1 MAHTHYKCNA
11 IHIVLCIFIQIYVYT
26 AIYSCIQK
34 TCIIMII
41 LVFISC
47 FLVVS
52 LLFCC
57 CVFDTNLRARAPRIK
72 KSKLAA
78 LYTFFYLSD
87 FFLFF
92 LVGARF
98 TSCDLSKKRSF
109 LFGRELHRKLNDRG
123 RRTQAPS

>member
-1 MAHTHYKCNA
+1 MAKMLRKTDAVSSYVWSACLHASYRRNANDPRERERDVIWHTLTINA
-11 IHIVLCIFIQIYVYT
+11 MLYILYFVFLSKYMYIYT

-57 CVFDTNLRARAPRIK
+57 CVFGTNLRARAPRIK
-72 KSKLAA
+72 KKAS
-78 LYTFFYLSD
+78 
-87 FFLFF
+87 
-92 LVGARF
+92 
-98 TSCDLSKKRSF
+98 
-109 LFGRELHRKLNDRG
+109 
-123 RRTQAPS
+123 